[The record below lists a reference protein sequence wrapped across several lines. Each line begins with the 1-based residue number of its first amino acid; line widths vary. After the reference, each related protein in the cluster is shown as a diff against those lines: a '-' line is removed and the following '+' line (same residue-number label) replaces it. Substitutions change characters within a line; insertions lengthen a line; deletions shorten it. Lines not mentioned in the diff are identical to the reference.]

1 MLLWYP
7 REANSQERVWVEV
20 SGIREYAGEQSEETE
35 TGEAI
40 QAGMQY
46 CKPTLKRVGLV
57 LLWYPREANS
67 QERVWV
73 EVSGRWEKYLLFSF
87 FTYNYYKIELLYNFK
102 LLYL

>member
-7 REANSQERVWVEV
+7 RETNSQGRVWVEV

-46 CKPTLKRVGLV
+46 YKTTLKRGGFSVV
-57 LLWYPREANS
+57 MVFPRN
-67 QERVWV
+67 
-73 EVSGRWEKYLLFSF
+73 
-87 FTYNYYKIELLYNFK
+87 ELAGASLG
-102 LLYL
+102 